1 MRFSS
6 KRATRVRLAAS
17 HREDNVIE
25 NAHAELT
32 SRSSRYGDVLEQSVL
47 GGVPGYRAAI
57 KGLGL
62 SGVVLAAALLTI
74 PTRSNA
80 SDSVP
85 DSSGLPTAVSSATTS
100 TSSTSATA
108 STNDGTVVRRL
119 VAHLRPSTTGSYSD
133 SSNYYSRN
141 NSRFNLGIRGQTPP
155 APAKTKDAQAPAAAP
170 APAGPTS
177 RALPSPIE
185 NPPFPFTDWT
195 INSGF
200 PIGESWD
207 TAPSTLQHALFGTKL
222 DNTHYRI
229 GGWIDGGVV
238 MSNAKNSNLPD
249 TYNLIPNHPQL
260 DQFIL
265 FAQKMVDTTQ
275 KDHMDWGFFA
285 SGLYGIDYRFTAAT
299 SYFSD
304 QVSHHNNLYGF
315 DPVLN
320 WGEVYLPKVADGTVI
335 QFGRYISPIDI
346 EAQLSNSN
354 YLYSHSLMFGVD
366 PYTYTGINAQVRV
379 NKCFE
384 YMLGITA
391 GNENSPWSGASNAN
405 LEALVG
411 WNSADNKD
419 SLWGGVD
426 AWTPSGKAVR
436 GHDDEQ
442 IANFVWGHV
451 WNKNLHM
458 QTQAYYMWEWDALV
472 GGTPITGPSEP
483 YAGSGVG
490 AKIPGK
496 AYALGFVNNLE
507 YKVNKSDYVTVRSG
521 FLSDP
526 QGWRTGTA
534 TDYSDIT
541 IGYSHLFARTYW
553 IRPEIRWDHSY
564 GAASWDNGTLKNLFS
579 IAGDIIIRF

>member
-6 KRATRVRLAAS
+6 ERAARVRLAAT
-17 HREDNVIE
+17 HVEDIAITNSGSGSD
-25 NAHAELT
+25 
-32 SRSSRYGDVLEQSVL
+32 SRSSQYGAVLQQSLLGDVQ
-47 GGVPGYRAAI
+47 GYKAAI
-57 KGLGL
+57 RAVSF
-62 SGVVLAAALLTI
+62 SGIVLAAALMTM

-80 SDSVP
+80 SDNVP
-85 DSSGLPTAVSSATTS
+85 DSSGLPTSISSAN
-100 TSSTSATA
+100 TSSTGAAAT
-108 STNDGTVVRRL
+108 TNDGMVVRRI
-119 VAHLRPSTTGSYSD
+119 VAHLKPSTAGSYSD
-133 SSNYYSRN
+133 PTNYYSRN
-141 NSRFNLGIRGQTPP
+141 SNRFNLGIKGQTPP
-155 APAKTKDAQAPAAAP
+155 AAAPAKTKDAQAPAAAA

-207 TAPSTLQHALFGTKL
+207 TAPSSLQHALFGTKL

-229 GGWIDGGVV
+229 GGWADAGIV

-260 DQFIL
+260 DQLIL

-275 KDHMDWGFFA
+275 KEHSDWGFYL

-304 QVSHHNNLYGF
+304 QLSHRNNLYGF

-346 EAQLSNSN
+346 EAQLSNQN
-354 YLYSHSLMFGVD
+354 YLYSHSIMFGVD

-384 YMLGITA
+384 YMLGVTA

-405 LEALVG
+405 LEALIG
-411 WNSADNKD
+411 WNAADNKD
-419 SLWGGVD
+419 SLWGGLD
-426 AWTPSGKAVR
+426 SWTPSGRAVR

-451 WNKNLHM
+451 FNPKLHM
-458 QTQAYYMWEWDALV
+458 QTQAYYMWEWGALV
-472 GGTPITGPSEP
+472 GGTPITGPAQP
-483 YAGSGVG
+483 FAGSGVG
-490 AKIPGK
+490 NAIPGK
-496 AYALGFVNNLE
+496 AYAIGFVNNME
-507 YKVNKSDYVTVRSG
+507 YKVNKNDYITVRSG

-526 QGWRTGTA
+526 QGWRTGAA

-541 IGYSHLFARTYW
+541 VGYSHLFARTYW

-579 IAGDIIIRF
+579 LAGDIIIRF